1 MTQPDRQRIGL
12 YGGAFDPP
20 HKAHVA
26 LAAAAVQQLAL
37 DRLYVIPTGQP
48 WMKQRRLTAAEH
60 RLATVRLAFA
70 DAPKTVVD
78 DCELLRRSTT
88 YTLDTLHELQA
99 RPAHAGRKT
108 DWFLVMGEDLLHT
121 LPQWWRAEDL
131 LREVTVAVL
140 ARLDTTGGQ
149 AQALPPPAG
158 VRAVPLHLPASAIS
172 ATHIRHDLQQRA
184 ALVPQDRLAWL
195 QTLVPC
201 PVAQYID
208 DHQLYLTPHAN

>member
-1 MTQPDRQRIGL
+1 
-12 YGGAFDPP
+12 
-20 HKAHVA
+20 
-26 LAAAAVQQLAL
+26 
-37 DRLYVIPTGQP
+37 
-48 WMKQRRLTAAEH
+48 
-60 RLATVRLAFA
+60 
-70 DAPKTVVD
+70 
-78 DCELLRRSTT
+78 
-88 YTLDTLHELQA
+88 
-99 RPAHAGRKT
+99 
-108 DWFLVMGEDLLHT
+108 MGEDLLHT

-172 ATHIRHDLQQRA
+172 ATHIRQGLQQRA
-184 ALVPQDRLAWL
+184 ALTPQDRLAWL

-208 DHQLYLTPHAN
+208 NHQLYLTPHAN